1 MYKHVNYYIYNNFW
15 QSAFII
21 LYLTSLSEPT
31 LTINPYGSAAEMGS
45 LNCDIQT
52 PLYVIGRTSKFFFI
66 IDNAYYG
73 LLCLN
78 PVKHHKIGGQREMM
92 NNCTERLLHFYYS
105 TSYVTR
111 YNA

>member
-1 MYKHVNYYIYNNFW
+1 MSTIIYNNFW

-31 LTINPYGSAAEMGS
+31 LTMNPSGSAAEMGS

-52 PLYVIGRTSKFFFI
+52 SLYVIGRTSKFFYI
-66 IDNAYYG
+66 IDNAYNG
-73 LLCLN
+73 LVCVN

-92 NNCTERLLHFYYS
+92 NNCTERLFYYS